1 MKKFETK
8 EGLVVPINRANI
20 DTDAIL
26 PKQFLKMIEKTGFGP
41 FLFDDWRYLDR
52 GEAYQDCS
60 QRPLNLEFPLNQPR
74 FEGAKILLVRE
85 NFGCG
90 SSREHAPWALVD
102 WGITVIIA
110 PSFAEIF
117 YGNCFKNSLLPI
129 VLSSEDVEALFELV
143 ELNPGYRL
151 GVDLEA
157 QEVKL
162 PSGEVKKFDV
172 DPFRK
177 NCLLQ
182 GLDDVGITLKSRDQ
196 IQAFEQERRSLE
208 PWIFS
213 RGFAPSIEG
222 AEQ

>member
-1 MKKFETK
+1 MKKFDTK
-8 EGLVVPINRANI
+8 TGLVVPIDRANI

-26 PKQFLKMIEKTGFGP
+26 PKQFLKMIERTGFGP

-52 GEAYQDCS
+52 GEAYQNCS

-74 FEGAKILLVRE
+74 FESAKILLARE

-129 VLSSEDVEALFELV
+129 VLPSNDVEALFQQV
-143 ELNPGYRL
+143 ELNPGYSL
-151 GVDLEA
+151 GIDLEA
-157 QEVKL
+157 QELTL

-177 NCLLQ
+177 NCLLL
-182 GLDDVGITLKSRDQ
+182 GLDDVGVTLKSRDQ
-196 IQAFEQERRSLE
+196 IQAFEQARRRLE

-213 RGFAPSIEG
+213 RGLATAI
-222 AEQ
+222 